1 MDGGLSKRIWQKASH
16 LIEEVYTA
24 SPMSPQKIIGHARQ
38 LTELAADIE
47 GKNISHAYLFAGAPN
62 LGKTTVAQ
70 WFARELLTDG
80 KTAEEKEEID
90 HQILHMIHPDLMVL
104 DQLWIED
111 KCEDWDE
118 IAMSSNVPQ
127 QHRAKAPPMRTDT
140 IGIDDVREIQ
150 NRLQETSNGQYRFC
164 IIRGIERMQDS
175 AVNALLKTLEEPP
188 PGRIFLLTTD
198 TLQTVLPTILSRS
211 RVLRFQRV
219 ADKDVATLLKDVD
232 EEDRRFILHLAQGA
246 PGRAIRLA
254 EDPDQLREEKQLHQQ
269 AVNFWSDRSA
279 VSRMTALTPLH
290 ERGPD
295 ADRFLFHLAL
305 ALRENE
311 GYSRNQERAL
321 VELAEGLKT
330 NASRPLMTEYFAM
343 RGMVR

>member
-1 MDGGLSKRIWQKASH
+1 
-16 LIEEVYTA
+16 
-24 SPMSPQKIIGHARQ
+24 MSPQKIIGHTRQ
-38 LTELAADIE
+38 LAELSADIA

-70 WFARELLTDG
+70 WFAREILMQG
-80 KTAEEKEEID
+80 KTTEEKEEID

-104 DQLWIED
+104 DQLWIEE

-127 QHRAKAPPMRTDT
+127 QHRAKAPAMRTDT

-150 NRLQETSNGQYRFC
+150 NRLQETGNGQYRFC

-219 ADKDVATLLKDVD
+219 SDKEMSTLLQEVD
-232 EEDRRFILHLAQGA
+232 EEDRHFILHLAQGA

-254 EDPDQLREEKQLHQQ
+254 EDPDALRAEKQLHQQ
-269 AVNFWSDRSA
+269 AVSFWDTASSIDRMMS
-279 VSRMTALTPLH
+279 LTPLQ
-290 ERGPD
+290 ERGAE

-305 ALRENE
+305 ALREKQ
-311 GYSRNQERAL
+311 GYSRTQERAL

-343 RGMVR
+343 QSAVSS